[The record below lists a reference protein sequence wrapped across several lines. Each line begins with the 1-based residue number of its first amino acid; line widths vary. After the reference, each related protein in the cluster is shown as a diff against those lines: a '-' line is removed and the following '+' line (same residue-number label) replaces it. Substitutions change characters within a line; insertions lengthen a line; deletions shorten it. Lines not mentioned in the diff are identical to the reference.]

1 MFHDL
6 VELLFVV
13 LKYILHTVVL
23 DLLITINVVMVNH
36 VMQKLMRPSY
46 HPLDI
51 KWIIGA
57 LLLVDA
63 LMLLGAFY
71 FELLW
76 VSFIIVM
83 VELAIAVV
91 GALTIWGVIFTI
103 ETWFEYIC

>member
-1 MFHDL
+1 M
-6 VELLFVV
+6 ELLLVV

-36 VMQKLMRPSY
+36 VMQKLMQPSY